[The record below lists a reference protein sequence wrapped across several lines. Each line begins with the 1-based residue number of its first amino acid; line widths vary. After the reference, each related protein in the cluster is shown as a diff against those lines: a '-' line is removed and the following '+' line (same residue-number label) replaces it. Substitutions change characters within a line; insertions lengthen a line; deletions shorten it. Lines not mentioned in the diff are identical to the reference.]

1 MTRTAAC
8 ATSILSG
15 LIAAEPVVHLVQHA
29 ALNRFY
35 TNIRVTF
42 DWKDPKHSCEGQDFQ
57 RAILALARGTRF
69 TRVSISQRSSAAC
82 CRSTFRS
89 VAVI

>member
-8 ATSILSG
+8 ATSILFG

-35 TNIRVTF
+35 TISESLLTGKIPSIPVKGRISNGQYSRWPDVLDLRVCLSPNALLPRVAGLLS
-42 DWKDPKHSCEGQDFQ
+42 DP
-57 RAILALARGTRF
+57 LP
-69 TRVSISQRSSAAC
+69 
-82 CRSTFRS
+82 
-89 VAVI
+89 